1 MARSKNK
8 YVDAMPVKRTS
19 FENNL
24 FAEEPLTAL
33 RGNTGIKARL
43 LRTCCLGAASDSTT
57 SPAGPKQA
65 VAGGWEDCPAFE
77 LEPVAS
83 RNASAAADGF
93 TTQGR
98 GAKTFNQDCSDSPS
112 CLQPRQVPVGESE
125 QAQSRSCADSPA
137 RAAAAKAFS
146 SPQMPI
152 TAQEM
157 MTPVLT
163 MDAQT
168 AEPDRATCGPRPAS
182 LRPPTPTQDSAAD
195 MYTSDNDSPLRA
207 ESPLSQSQTPGR
219 QIMQHRVA
227 VRLLGR
233 RGVLQDGG
241 RGSPSGAIPC
251 SPGSG
256 DVVHQQ
262 QQQQQQQQQPPLL
275 PQAGECN
282 FIQPGLIS
290 GTGLSPMS
298 PNSVAHTVS
307 TTEYYSALS
316 SPVMAAGACL
326 DSGGG
331 GGMAMETAVEVD
343 ERLCLQEEGYGPLD
357 VQTPEGGYRMSAPG
371 FSIDRSAVPGR
382 EAWGTNT
389 YITPPGA
396 ERSTTID
403 GADAA
408 DDLMMRVRGS
418 DFGGPIPVA
427 VHVRARGL
435 RAAASTA
442 NGDMQPYH
450 SAVVGGGA
458 PRSAVVLVGPDAAD
472 EDAILGGAPRRTPP
486 PAWSAVGGRDELS
499 QEEKEWLF
507 GQPGGIG
514 GLTPVMALGEGG
526 EGLVDLVR
534 LDLPGRTVHLARKA
548 TRTCLPA
555 FALSSGGPGPAVA
568 TMLGFRSQQQVSYR
582 FPFEFFDREVKAM
595 KAVKD
600 SGFVIRFQAAAY
612 DHEAG
617 QGFILME
624 AAPYGTLEDLHAAL
638 CRSQLQ
644 PVQRQRP
651 ALLQRAFAKLHIGNA
666 KSSAPP
672 SLIGG
677 YAASGAASAA
687 GIPQW
692 GTIPPHSP
700 AGGLGGDGGGGG
712 GGDRPSPSRG
722 PVVVGGLG
730 SHGVAP
736 TVGPAGRDHL
746 NCCTNTSTAAPGAEP
761 ATVATAG
768 PHIGGALATSPSMQ
782 FAALGSS
789 LMSTRAL
796 RYYGACMLQ
805 ALVALHEA
813 GYVYRD
819 LKLSNVMICDGGRVR
834 LTDFGAASPCLP
846 DQPGLFGGAAGTR
859 AYLAPEVLPWLHG
872 AKGMKRSSGT
882 GGGGGSA
889 APEPYT
895 VTVDS
900 WTWGIVMV
908 ELATGWSLKELTQR
922 VIRRVCAPRGAE
934 PPDLPTDCGLPPAL
948 RQLLLDHVLVRDPGE
963 RWSAER
969 IRTHRFFE
977 GLDWGTLAE
986 VEGPHAHLF
995 TRGRLVNAP
1004 PQPMQDG
1011 PDAVAAAMLEGEM
1024 MANRRASRPN
1034 GLASPAMVSPARS
1047 PAVGGGIVGGG
1058 IGVALSEA
1066 SEGSAVVPFGHRMH
1080 ALSSSRPSYNGSGG
1094 GGGGGGG
1101 LPSPISPGIGPG
1113 LLSPSGV
1120 LISPTGCGNGNAPAV
1135 SCSRISGLISPV
1147 VVSGRVSGAG
1157 SVSPLRSGTGVRQS
1171 SWGNGAFIGPLVVAP
1186 GTRTPVQSS
1195 GQLVVTGVSGGGSP
1209 VSSSGRRHTLHGVTG
1224 SSRLS
1229 TPPQAP
1235 QQLVAAE

>member
-1 MARSKNK
+1 MARSKSK
-8 YVDAMPVKRTS
+8 YVDAMPGKRTS
-19 FENNL
+19 FQNGL
-24 FAEEPLTAL
+24 FAEEQLTAL

-57 SPAGPKQA
+57 SPAGPKQP

-77 LEPVAS
+77 LDPVTS
-83 RNASAAADGF
+83 RNASAVDGL

-98 GAKTFNQDCSDSPS
+98 GAKNANQDCSDSPN

-125 QAQSRSCADSPA
+125 QAQLRSRPDSPA
-137 RAAAAKAFS
+137 RAAALKALS

-152 TAQEM
+152 TSHEM
-157 MTPVLT
+157 MTPVLAL
-163 MDAQT
+163 DARTVEQ
-168 AEPDRATCGPRPAS
+168 DRATSGPRPAS
-182 LRPPTPTQDSAAD
+182 LRPHTPTQDSAAD
-195 MYTSDNDSPLRA
+195 MYNSDNESPLRA
-207 ESPLSQSQTPGR
+207 ESPLSQSQIPGR

-233 RGVLQDGG
+233 RGVLPDGG
-241 RGSPSGAIPC
+241 RGTPSGVMPC

-256 DVVHQQ
+256 DAVHQHPQ
-262 QQQQQQQQQPPLL
+262 QQMPLS

-282 FIQPGLIS
+282 FTQPGLIS
-290 GTGLSPMS
+290 GSGLLPISPT
-298 PNSVAHTVS
+298 SVPHTVS

-316 SPVMAAGACL
+316 SPVIAAGACL

-343 ERLCLQEEGYGPLD
+343 ERLCLQDEGYDPLD
-357 VQTPEGGYRMSAPG
+357 VQAPGGGYRMSAPG
-371 FSIDRSAVPGR
+371 FSVERNAVPGR
-382 EAWGTNT
+382 EAWGTNADFT
-389 YITPPGA
+389 PGA

-403 GADAA
+403 GAAAA
-408 DDLMMRVRGS
+408 DDLLMRVRGS
-418 DFGGPIPVA
+418 DFGAPIPVA

-435 RAAASTA
+435 RATAGTA

-450 SAVVGGGA
+450 SGGIGGGA
-458 PRSAVVLVGPDAAD
+458 PRSAVVMVGPDAAD
-472 EDAILGGAPRRTPP
+472 EDVVLGGTPRRTPP
-486 PAWSAVGGRDELS
+486 PAWSAVGSRDELS

-514 GLTPVMALGEGG
+514 GLSPVMALGEGG

-534 LDLPGRTVHLARKA
+534 LELPGRTVHLARKA

-595 KAVKD
+595 KAVKG
-600 SGFVIRFQAAAY
+600 SGFVVRFQAAAY

-651 ALLQRAFAKLHIGNA
+651 ALLQRAFAKLNIGNA

-672 SLIGG
+672 SLLGG
-677 YAASGAASAA
+677 SAACGTASAA
-687 GIPQW
+687 GIPQL
-692 GTIPPHSP
+692 GAIPPHSP
-700 AGGLGGDGGGGG
+700 AGSLGG

-722 PVVVGGLG
+722 SVAGSGLG

-736 TVGPAGRDHL
+736 MAGPAGRDHL
-746 NCCTNTSTAAPGAEP
+746 NGCTNTSTAGPEQ
-761 ATVATAG
+761 ATVATAR
-768 PHIGGALATSPSMQ
+768 PHNGGALSTSPSIQ

-819 LKLSNVMICDGGRVR
+819 LKLSNIMVCDGGRVR
-834 LTDFGAASPCLP
+834 LTDFGAASPSLP

-859 AYLAPEVLPWLHG
+859 AYLAPEVVPWLHG
-872 AKGMKRSSGT
+872 TKGMKRSSGT
-882 GGGGGSA
+882 GGGGGGA
-889 APEPYT
+889 GPEPYT
-895 VTVDS
+895 ITVDS

-922 VIRRVCAPRGAE
+922 VIRRVCAPRGPE

-948 RQLLLDHVLVRDPGE
+948 RQLLLDHVLIRDPGE
-963 RWSAER
+963 RWPAER

-986 VEGPHAHLF
+986 MEGPHAHLF
-995 TRGRLVNAP
+995 TRGRLVNTP

-1011 PDAVAAAMLEGEM
+1011 PDAVAAAMLEGEL
-1024 MANRRASRPN
+1024 MANRRASRPT
-1034 GLASPAMVSPARS
+1034 GLASPAAVSAARS
-1047 PAVGGGIVGGG
+1047 PAVGDGIGGGG

-1066 SEGSAVVPFGHRMH
+1066 SEGSAVVPFGQRMS
-1080 ALSSSRPSYNGSGG
+1080 ALSSSRPSYNGG

-1101 LPSPISPGIGPG
+1101 LPSPISPGP
-1113 LLSPSGV
+1113 LSPSGV
-1120 LISPTGCGNGNAPAV
+1120 LVSPAGNGNGNGPAG
-1135 SCSRISGLISPV
+1135 SCSRISGMIGPV
-1147 VVSGRVSGAG
+1147 VVGSGRASGTG

-1171 SWGNGAFIGPLVVAP
+1171 STGNGAFIGPVVVTP
-1186 GTRTPVQSS
+1186 GTRTPAPSS
-1195 GQLVVTGVSGGGSP
+1195 GQLGVMGTSGGGSP
-1209 VSSSGRRHTLHGVTG
+1209 GNSNVRRHTLHGVTG

-1229 TPPQAP
+1229 SGAFMGYSPAAPPQAP
-1235 QQLVAAE
+1235 QQVVAAE